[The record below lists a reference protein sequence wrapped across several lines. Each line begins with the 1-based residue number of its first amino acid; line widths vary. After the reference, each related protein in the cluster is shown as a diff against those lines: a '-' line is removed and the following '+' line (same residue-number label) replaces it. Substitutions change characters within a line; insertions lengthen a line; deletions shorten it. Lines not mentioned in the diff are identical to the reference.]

1 MAASVLHRVLT
12 PEVVDRFE
20 QGVKDIDLHVREGRF
35 QRWLA
40 LAAGLSSA
48 LSGLE
53 VAYEHYRGSYSRRVM
68 YTPVLL
74 SAALAGAGV
83 AGFFSPAA
91 ARAPLRAVSAATL
104 FDCGIGFYFHVRGIA
119 RKPGGWRLP
128 IVNIVMGPP
137 L

>member
-53 VAYEHYRGSYSRRVM
+53 VGYEHYRGSYSRRVM
-68 YTPVLL
+68 YTPVIL
-74 SAALAGAGV
+74 STALFGAGLW
-83 AGFFSPAA
+83 AFRSSRAA
-91 ARAPLRAVSAATL
+91 KTVLPAVSALTL
-104 FDCGIGFYFHVRGIA
+104 ADCV
-119 RKPGGWRLP
+119 
-128 IVNIVMGPP
+128 
-137 L
+137 